1 MFKDYKEQMTDPRW
15 AARSREIM
23 KRDNFTCQLCGR
35 SDRGLNVHHIK
46 YQNDL
51 DYWDYPDELLM
62 TVCRVCHAKIH
73 GKPVPAEQKPKRI
86 IKRANKSE
94 KSSLHTVFYK
104 ALLSNESMTPNDKIV
119 YSFLLYKSYY
129 NDKDEDN
136 DGWIELKKISYRKLA
151 EQLSISPRCVISSL
165 QKLKSLNLITE
176 DEIRAKDVMKD
187 GYFEL
192 YKPRKELR
200 NELLIFYSY
209 LKNKAIYFGGMI
221 DTFKYKLAEDYGTT
235 KIGITNLLNRLYKL
249 GLAERLPNGK
259 LKVN

>member
-1 MFKDYKEQMTDPRW
+1 MVILYKSLLK
-15 AARSREIM
+15 A
-23 KRDNFTCQLCGR
+23 G
-35 SDRGLNVHHIK
+35 
-46 YQNDL
+46 DL
-51 DYWDYPDELLM
+51 L
-62 TVCRVCHAKIH
+62 
-73 GKPVPAEQKPKRI
+73 
-86 IKRANKSE
+86 
-94 KSSLHTVFYK
+94 
-104 ALLSNESMTPNDKIV
+104 TPNDKIV
-119 YSFLLYKSYY
+119 YSYLIFKSIPLIDSAFSKDGSELDVESI
-129 NDKDEDN
+129 NDALDV

-165 QKLKSLNLITE
+165 QKLKSLNLITD